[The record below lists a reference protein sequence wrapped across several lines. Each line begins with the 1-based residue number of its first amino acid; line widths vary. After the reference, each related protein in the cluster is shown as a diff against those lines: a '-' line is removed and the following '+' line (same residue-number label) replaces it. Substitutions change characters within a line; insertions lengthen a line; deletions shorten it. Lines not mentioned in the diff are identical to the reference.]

1 MSSPSLTLYT
11 HGTIITVN
19 KDREIILDGSI
30 LVDGSR
36 IAAIGKSGTLKYK
49 GEALPPNIPT
59 VSLENKIVIPGL
71 INTHAH
77 LAQSLLRGLAE
88 DLDLHSWLCD
98 AIWPLEACYEGEDG
112 YIAAKLTIAEM
123 LKTGTTCFL
132 EAMLTH
138 RAGIENVVRA
148 VGEMGVRACLAK
160 LVKPIETN
168 LSLNL
173 TDARDKD
180 ASAMS
185 VPSALAAHRTHHRTH
200 NPLLSIW
207 LSAST
212 PRGSPLATHAAIGAA
227 HTTHTIGV
235 TMHCAEAP
243 ADLAIYR
250 SQYSMSPLE
259 FCARTGI
266 TGPQTVLAHLVHP
279 DLAVDL
285 EILSRT
291 GTSVSHNPTS
301 NAKLGNG
308 IAPVPALRAGG
319 ANVCLGTDG
328 APCNNGYDM
337 FQEMHLAGIIHSAAG
352 QKAGAVSAY
361 EVLEMATVNGAR
373 ALGMEGEVG
382 TLEVGKQA
390 DFVVVRPG
398 IGASPWGWGE
408 VGAGAGGVDPVTTVV
423 HGCTGR
429 DVEVVVVGGV
439 VRVEGGELV
448 GVDEERL
455 MEEARGCV
463 SGIRERSGV
472 GSRMGERWGV
482 KYV

>member
-1 MSSPSLTLYT
+1 MSSLSLTLYT

-19 KDREIILDGSI
+19 KEREIILDGSI
-30 LVDGSR
+30 LVEGSQ
-36 IAAIGKSGTLKYK
+36 IAAIGKTGTLKYK
-49 GEALPPNIPT
+49 GGALPQNIPT
-59 VSLENKIVIPGL
+59 VSLENRIVVPGL

-160 LVKPIETN
+160 LVKPLETN
-168 LSLNL
+168 ALLNL

-180 ASAMS
+180 AASMS
-185 VPSALAAHRTHHRTH
+185 LPSALLAHSTHHLTH
-200 NPLLSIW
+200 NPLLRIW
-207 LSAST
+207 LAAST
-212 PRGSPLATHAAIGAA
+212 PRGSPLSTHAAIGHA
-227 HTTHTIGV
+227 HASLPIGV

-243 ADLAIYR
+243 ADLSIFR
-250 SQYSMSPLE
+250 SEYDLTPLE
-259 FCARTGI
+259 FCEKADI
-266 TGPQTVLAHLVHP
+266 IGPQTVLAHVVHP
-279 DLAVDL
+279 DLDVDIGIL
-285 EILSRT
+285 ERT
-291 GTSVSHNPTS
+291 RTSVSHNPTS

-308 IAPVPALRAGG
+308 IAPVPAMRDGG
-319 ANVCLGTDG
+319 VNVCLGTDG

-337 FQEMHLAGIIHSAAG
+337 FREMHLAGVVHSAEG
-352 QKAGAVSAY
+352 KKAGVVDAY

-382 TLEVGKQA
+382 KLEEGKQA

-408 VGAGAGGVDPVTTVV
+408 VQGGGVDPVTTIV
-423 HGCTGR
+423 HACTGR
-429 DVEVVVVGGV
+429 DVEMVVVGGV
-439 VRVEGGELV
+439 VRIKDGELV
-448 GVDEERL
+448 AVDEGKL
-455 MEEARGCV
+455 MEEAKECAR
-463 SGIRERSGV
+463 GIRERSGV
-472 GSRMGERWGV
+472 GSRTGERWGV